1 MYYKYDIHHRV
12 YYHNERENNQKK
24 GTLKNEKRS

>member
-12 YYHNERENNQKK
+12 YYQRERKFKRKDVTQ
-24 GTLKNEKRS
+24 NEKRS